1 MTDETPEIT
10 ASAPKSESSSSPLHE
25 FVKHQRIAVE
35 EAGKALDALIPPD
48 FRTHSRAAREAWLL
62 SFKVL
67 IDGAASMVD
76 HEINRMQSSKSGSS
90 SNGPSTTGKSKVKVE
105 VS

>member
-10 ASAPKSESSSSPLHE
+10 ASAPKSESSPIRD
-25 FVKHQRIAVE
+25 FVTHQRKAVE
-35 EAGKALDALIPPD
+35 EAGKAFEALIPPD
-48 FRTHSRAAREAWLL
+48 FRIHSRAAREEWLL

-67 IDGAASMVD
+67 IEGAASMVD
-76 HEINRMQSSKSGSS
+76 HEINRMQSSKSSS
-90 SNGPSTTGKSKVKVE
+90 SSSGPSTTGKSKVKVE